1 MGENAMKELLETYS
15 VVEIIVFLVLAAA
28 AVKCVIEFF
37 DWSRKRLKDI
47 FDKEYNASQQQA
59 EINRQ
64 FNDIDDRIK
73 DLEQTQTNIVE
84 KLDKVSD
91 NINLLLASD
100 MDDIK
105 MDLTKEHHYYCKQG
119 WIDDY
124 SLECC
129 LKRYN
134 HYKDEGGNSFIKRFI
149 DELHELP
156 NHPVTRQIN
165 ESESTNA

>member
-1 MGENAMKELLETYS
+1 MKELLETYS
-15 VVEIIVFLVLAAA
+15 IVEIIVFLVLAAA

-59 EINRQ
+59 KINRQ

-84 KLDKVSD
+84 KLDKVND

-165 ESESTNA
+165 ESESTNV

>member
-1 MGENAMKELLETYS
+1 MTELLEAYS
-15 VVEIIVFLVLAAA
+15 LSEIVVFFVLAAA
-28 AVKCVIEFF
+28 TIKCVIEFF
-37 DWSRKRLKDI
+37 DWSRDRLKNV
-47 FDKEYNASQQQA
+47 FDREYHTNEQKI
-59 EINRQ
+59 EIDKK
-64 FNDIDDRIK
+64 FNDTNEKIK
-73 DLEQTQTNIVE
+73 NLETSQTNIATT
-84 KLDKVSD
+84 LDKLNEKVD
-91 NINLLLASD
+91 LLIASD

-129 LKRYN
+129 LKRYD
-134 HYKDEGGNSFIKRFI
+134 HYKDEGGNSFIKKFI

>member
-1 MGENAMKELLETYS
+1 MKELLETYS
-15 VVEIIVFLVLAAA
+15 IVEIIIFLVLIAAA
-28 AVKCVIEFF
+28 IKCAVEFF
-37 DWSRKRLKDI
+37 DWSRMRLKAV

-91 NINLLLASD
+91 NIDLLLASD

-165 ESESTNA
+165 ESESTNV

>member
-1 MGENAMKELLETYS
+1 MKELLETYS
-15 VVEIIVFLVLAAA
+15 ASEIVIFLVLVAATIR
-28 AVKCVIEFF
+28 CIIEFF
-37 DWSRKRLKDI
+37 DWSRKRLKSI
-47 FDKEYNASQQQA
+47 FDKEYNAVQQQA
-59 EINRQ
+59 EINKQ
-64 FNDIDDRIK
+64 FTDIDKRIK
-73 DLEQTQTNIVE
+73 ELEGTQTNIAE
-84 KLDKVSD
+84 KLDEVNK

-129 LKRYN
+129 LKRYG

-149 DELHELP
+149 DELNQLP
-156 NHPVTRQIN
+156 NHPILQQN
-165 ESESTNA
+165 MESTSTTI

>member
-1 MGENAMKELLETYS
+1 MKELLETYS

-156 NHPVTRQIN
+156 NHPVVRQTN
-165 ESESTNA
+165 ESESTNV